1 MELRLVC
8 VIMPWSRGLLLSSLS
23 KPSVAGSFKSS
34 YAACGIRILQS
45 PASPQWSRSGSASS
59 KPPVPR
65 PCPPDLRPC
74 RRLPASTPPCARM
87 ICEPELSCAGM
98 CKGNPEQAHGHD
110 CEVSGQH
117 QHILLSIL
125 QVTVRCA
132 CTLKACMSV
141 WRLCFFYSRLAAI
154 NLECNIQV
162 LTHSLHP
169 LTERSAVLNC
179 SHLNGTA

>member
-1 MELRLVC
+1 MRRYYSETSEVLMELRLVC
-8 VIMPWSRGLLLSSLS
+8 VIMPWSRGWLLSSLS

-98 CKGNPEQAHGHD
+98 CKGNPNKHM
-110 CEVSGQH
+110 V
-117 QHILLSIL
+117 
-125 QVTVRCA
+125 
-132 CTLKACMSV
+132 M
-141 WRLCFFYSRLAAI
+141 LARF
-154 NLECNIQV
+154 LVGRGEGGGG
-162 LTHSLHP
+162 TFDSLNV
-169 LTERSAVLNC
+169 A
-179 SHLNGTA
+179 SHCPRWMQIT